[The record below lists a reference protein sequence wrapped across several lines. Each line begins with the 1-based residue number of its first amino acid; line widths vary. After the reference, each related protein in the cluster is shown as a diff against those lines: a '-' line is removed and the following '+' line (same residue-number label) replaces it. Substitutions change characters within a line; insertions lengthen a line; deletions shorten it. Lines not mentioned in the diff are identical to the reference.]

1 MKHTNSKLIV
11 DAYYRYLKSNNNRL
25 WDAYKKVSVAKVN
38 AYEYCKNKKREL
50 NGSYLKIISHNCQSF
65 TVGFIGEI
73 DNRNAFVYIT
83 KDNERFIY
91 LDELGA

>member
-11 DAYYRYLKSNNNRL
+11 DAYYRYLKSNDSIL
-25 WDAYKKVSVAKVN
+25 WDVYKKVSMAKVN
-38 AYEYCKNKKREL
+38 AYAYCNSKKCEL
-50 NGSYLKIISHNCQSF
+50 NGRDLKIVAHNCQSF

>member
-1 MKHTNSKLIV
+1 MKHTNSKIIV
-11 DAYYRYLKSNNNRL
+11 DAYYRYLKSNDNRL
-25 WDAYKKVSVAKVN
+25 WDVYKKVSMAKVN
-38 AYEYCKNKKREL
+38 AYNYCKDKKREL
-50 NGSYLKIISHNCQSF
+50 NGRDLKIVSHNSQLF

-73 DNRNAFVYIT
+73 DGRQAFVYIT

>member
-11 DAYYRYLKSNNNRL
+11 DAYYRYLKSNDNRL
-25 WDAYKKVSVAKVN
+25 WDVYKKVSMDKVN
-38 AYEYCKNKKREL
+38 AYNYCNDKKREL
-50 NGSYLKIISHNCQSF
+50 NGINLKIITHNYQSF
-65 TVGFIGEI
+65 TVGFIGEL
-73 DNRNAFVYIT
+73 DGRNAFIYIT

>member
-11 DAYYRYLKSNNNRL
+11 DAYYRYLKSNDSRL
-25 WDAYKKVSVAKVN
+25 WDVYKKVSMAKVN
-38 AYEYCKNKKREL
+38 AYEYCNAKKREL
-50 NGSYLKIISHNCQSF
+50 NGRDLKIVSHNSQLF
-65 TVGFIGEI
+65 TVGFIGEL
-73 DNRNAFVYIT
+73 DNRQAFIYIT

>member
-11 DAYYRYLKSNNNRL
+11 DVYYRYLKSNNNRL
-25 WDAYKKVSVAKVN
+25 WDVYKKVSMAKVN
-38 AYEYCKNKKREL
+38 AYNYCNDKKREL
-50 NGSYLKIISHNCQSF
+50 NGRDLKIISHNCQSF
-65 TVGFIGEI
+65 TVGFIGEL
-73 DNRNAFVYIT
+73 DDRQAFIYIT